1 VKGIDSYLLNPP
13 VLKKVARTPAERVPA
28 ADDTLGFLLADTS
41 RAFRRMF
48 GPMIARHGV
57 SVGLFPFLRIVS
69 EHDGLTFR
77 ELSDA
82 VHMRGPTTVDAIKEM
97 ERLDLV
103 RRKRNEQDARKVNL
117 FLTEKGRRTWE
128 SVAPEV
134 VAINQRGVSGLSK
147 EEQAELK
154 RLLRQVRANMSETPP
169 RPRGNGRVR
178 LD

>member
-1 VKGIDSYLLNPP
+1 M
-13 VLKKVARTPAERVPA
+13 KKLARTPAERIPI

-41 RAFRRMF
+41 RAFRRIF

-82 VHMRGPTTVDAIKEM
+82 VHMRGPTTVEAIKEM
-97 ERLDLV
+97 ERLGLV
-103 RRKRNEQDARKVNL
+103 RRKRNADDARKVNVY
-117 FLTEKGRRTWE
+117 LTEKGRRAWE

-134 VAINQRGVSGLSK
+134 SAINQRGVAGLSK

-154 RLLRQVRANMSETPP
+154 RLLRRVRANMSETPP
-169 RPRGNGRVR
+169 RPPRNGRVR
-178 LD
+178 LG

>member
-1 VKGIDSYLLNPP
+1 MPEGSLPG
-13 VLKKVARTPAERVPA
+13 

-41 RAFRRMF
+41 RAFRRML
-48 GPMIARHGV
+48 GPMIARHGI

-97 ERLDLV
+97 ERLGLV
-103 RRKRNEQDARKVNL
+103 RRKRNAQDARKVNL
-117 FLTEKGRRTWE
+117 FLTERGRRAWDA
-128 SVAPEV
+128 VAPEV
-134 VAINQRGVSGLSK
+134 IAINHQGVAGLSK

-154 RLLRQVRANMSETPP
+154 RLLRQVRLNMSDGAQPA
-169 RPRGNGRVR
+169 RSSSSRRRLRVASQR
-178 LD
+178 